1 MGILIDKTAD
11 CPYVNF
17 SENGQ
22 LEIEGRSI
30 TEDVFSFWQPLID
43 WIAVYIKTPAEK
55 TVLNVYLE
63 YSNSST
69 NKYLNEILKH
79 VESLKKK
86 GKEVQI
92 IWRYEEDDESIL
104 MLGQDLQALTT
115 ISMEFVEVEVEKNKT
130 RKIKIKSKKSGNEA
144 TITYKYWEAI
154 VRNGH
159 GEEYVVLEENL
170 G

>member
-1 MGILIDKTAD
+1 
-11 CPYVNF
+11 
-17 SENGQ
+17 
-22 LEIEGRSI
+22 
-30 TEDVFSFWQPLID
+30 
-43 WIAVYIKTPAEK
+43 
-55 TVLNVYLE
+55 
-63 YSNSST
+63 
-69 NKYLNEILKH
+69 
-79 VESLKKK
+79 
-86 GKEVQI
+86 
-92 IWRYEEDDESIL
+92 